1 MAIHEWEEIGIPEAC
16 GPFRLLYKPPGETV
30 IAGSTGGDDHQD
42 YRQIRKHWFS
52 LTKDDARCNVKS
64 DHRLNPKCLLDIS
77 DEIHR
82 VL

>member
-1 MAIHEWEEIGIPEAC
+1 MRETRRDYELQRRMISWEVLP
-16 GPFRLLYKPPGETV
+16 
-30 IAGSTGGDDHQD
+30 
-42 YRQIRKHWFS
+42 KHWFP
-52 LTKDDARCNVKS
+52 LTKDDAGCNVKS